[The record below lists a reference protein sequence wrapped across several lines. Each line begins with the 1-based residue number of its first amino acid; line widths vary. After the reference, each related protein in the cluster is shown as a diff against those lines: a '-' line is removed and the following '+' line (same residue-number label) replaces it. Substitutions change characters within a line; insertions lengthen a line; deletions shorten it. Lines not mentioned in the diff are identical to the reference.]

1 MDAHKGANCRRSPLP
16 GKKLFSL
23 YWGPSCFLSP
33 YRGPHIRIVLPMGV
47 GGRVGLASTAHHLQK
62 KYAGAHAVIIA
73 VELQGDQYKY

>member
-33 YRGPHIRIVLPMGV
+33 YRGPHIRIVLPMV
-47 GGRVGLASTAHHLQK
+47 GGGKGWACLYGPPPAK